1 MDLVRGSN
9 VRRLAV
15 KLLAPQLPLRSFT
28 WGDLV
33 VSLLVTVVVYV
44 GVRLA
49 ISAPTMLKGA

>member
-1 MDLVRGSN
+1 